1 MRPLRAAAPLLAAGC
16 VSLGPR
22 PAPPRY
28 YVLEAPAG
36 TAEPARAPVGAIGL
50 RRVRLPPYLDR
61 REVVTREGA
70 TEVVVASAD
79 RWAAPLD
86 ALFSGALA
94 EDLRA
99 AVPAR
104 EVVAEPWPAA
114 GAPEWV
120 VSVEVLRFEGERDG
134 TAALEARWTVLR
146 RGEPVR
152 EGVTAARDR
161 GAAGDVAATAAAL
174 SRTVGALARDLAE
187 AIAAAGGG

>member
-1 MRPLRAAAPLLAAGC
+1 M
-16 VSLGPR
+16 SLGPR
-22 PAPPRY
+22 PVPPRY

-36 TAEPARAPVGAIGL
+36 TADPARAPAAVVGV

-61 REVVTREGA
+61 REVVTRDGPTKVE
-70 TEVVVASAD
+70 VASAD

-86 ALFSGALA
+86 ALFASALA
-94 EDLRA
+94 EDLRV

-104 EVVAEPWPAA
+104 EVVTEPWPV
-114 GAPEWV
+114 GSAPEWV

-134 TAALEARWTVLR
+134 TAVLEARWTVRR
-146 RGEPVR
+146 RGEPAR
-152 EGVTAARDR
+152 EGVTAARER

-174 SRTVGALARDLAE
+174 SRTVGALARDLAA